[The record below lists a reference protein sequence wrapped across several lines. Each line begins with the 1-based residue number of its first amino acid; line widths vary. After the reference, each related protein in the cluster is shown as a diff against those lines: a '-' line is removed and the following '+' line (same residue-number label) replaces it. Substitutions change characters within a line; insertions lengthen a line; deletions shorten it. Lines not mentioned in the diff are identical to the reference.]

1 MRSSLRR
8 AGVWSIAVALC
19 ACGPG
24 GSSASGNKTGSVTVV
39 SAVATVSGMTYA
51 GTIFSASFN
60 EAQSTDGTQ
69 CATRAAGP
77 CQIRE
82 CTINADAGA
91 TNPARS
97 AGTVSFMGAGESL
110 SLQPS
115 ADGTYAGDAPRNE
128 IFPAG
133 TEVTVSAGGDAVPAF
148 TTTVR
153 VPARVEITA
162 PMLSLATTTNIS
174 RAMPLATSWT
184 GGTSGKVLVFLASAS
199 ASRSATV
206 SCTYDAT
213 AGSATIAADVLSAL
227 PVGSGSIAIGG
238 VEQREVTAGGYTV
251 TVSASGVALIGGA
264 APAMYQ

>member
-1 MRSSLRR
+1 MRSLLRR
-8 AGVWSIAVALC
+8 AGVWSIAVTLS

-24 GSSASGNKTGSVTVV
+24 GTSASANKTGSVTVV

-51 GTIFSASFN
+51 ATIFSANFN

-69 CATRAAGP
+69 CTTRTSGP

-82 CTINADAGA
+82 CSVSADAG
-91 TNPARS
+91 TTSPSRS
-97 AGTVSFMGAGESL
+97 AGVVSFTGAGEML

-133 TEVTVSAGGDAVPAF
+133 TEVSVSAGGDAVPAF
-148 TTTVR
+148 STTVR

-162 PMLSLATTTNIS
+162 PMLSLATTTNIN
-174 RAMPLATSWT
+174 RATPLATSWT
-184 GGTSGKVLVFLASAS
+184 GGTSGKVLVFLASATSARS
-199 ASRSATV
+199 ASV
-206 SCTYDAT
+206 SCTYDAS
-213 AGSATIAADVLSAL
+213 AGSATIAADVLAAL
-227 PVGSGSIAIGG
+227 PAGSGSIAIGG